1 MHSRG
6 SSPLVSEPGSG
17 FPPEM
22 LILLPLPNLFSSA
35 LIIKGYLEIICFATL
50 TLPEIP
56 LALKLNCSL
65 PSSAHQISLFSA
77 PVLFHFHFQ
86 ANTLPLRLDFSGLL
100 GSLEPKLRT
109 EPPRYSPPV

>member
-6 SSPLVSEPGSG
+6 SSSLVSEPGSG
-17 FPPEM
+17 VPPEM
-22 LILLPLPNLFSSA
+22 LILPPVSNLFSSA
-35 LIIKGYLEIICFATL
+35 LIIKGNLEIICFATF

-77 PVLFHFHFQ
+77 PCSSISIFKQ
-86 ANTLPLRLDFSGLL
+86 TL
-100 GSLEPKLRT
+100 
-109 EPPRYSPPV
+109 SPPGLTSVDFWVHWSLS